1 MRKSIQD
8 VRAGRQKVLFGV
20 DKLEMLVADL
30 AVELLRLVHVVGAGN
45 NVVETAHM
53 KRLREHILWL
63 AENSD
68 SQFELGTLEVGDAS
82 KE

>member
-1 MRKSIQD
+1 MRRSLQD
-8 VRAGRQKVLFGV
+8 VRAGRQRVLFGV

-30 AVELLRLVHVVGAGN
+30 AVELLRLVSVVGAGN
-45 NVVETAHM
+45 DGVETAHM

-68 SQFELGTLEVGDAS
+68 SQFELGEVGNAPA
-82 KE
+82 KK